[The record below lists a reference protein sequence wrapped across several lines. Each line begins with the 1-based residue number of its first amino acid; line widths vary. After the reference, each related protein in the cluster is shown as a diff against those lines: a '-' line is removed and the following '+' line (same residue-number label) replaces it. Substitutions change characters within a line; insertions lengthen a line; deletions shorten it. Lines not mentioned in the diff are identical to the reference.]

1 MSKTVEIFFD
11 FLSPPSYLAWTQMPG
26 ILERTGATAVWRP
39 MFTIGLHEL
48 TGNRSPIMVP
58 NKGKWVMR
66 DLQRYARRYG
76 VTLNPNPHGFINI
89 LPAGRAAALAEREGV
104 VEQLLAE
111 AYPAMFVD
119 GRDLAD
125 LDVLRDILTN
135 AGLEADRYLQAITT
149 DEVKDLLKNNTQEA
163 ADRGA
168 FGAPTFFVHN
178 ETDEEMFFGQDRL
191 QFVEEELSS
200 S

>member
-11 FLSPPSYLAWTQMPG
+11 FLSPPSYLVWTQMPG

-48 TGNRSPIMVP
+48 TGNRSPITVP
-58 NKGKWVMR
+58 NKGKWVMQ

-76 VTLNPNPHGFINI
+76 VALNPNPNGFINI
-89 LPAGRAAALAEREGV
+89 LPSGRAAALAEREGV
-104 VEQLLAE
+104 VEQLMAQ

-119 GRDLAD
+119 GRDLSD
-125 LDVLRDILTN
+125 LAVLKDIIAS
-135 AGLEADRYLQAITT
+135 AGLDADYYIGAIAT

-168 FGAPTFFVHN
+168 FGAPTFFVR
-178 ETDEEMFFGQDRL
+178 DEMFFGQDRL
-191 QFVEEELSS
+191 EFVEEELAAKEGL
-200 S
+200 

>member
-11 FLSPPSYLAWTQMPG
+11 FLSPPSYLAWTQMPA
-26 ILERTGATAVWRP
+26 ILERTGASAVWRP

-48 TGNRSPIMVP
+48 TGNRSPIVVP
-58 NKGKWVMR
+58 NKAKWVMG

-76 VTLNPNPHGFINI
+76 VTLNLNPHGFINI
-89 LPAGRAAALAEREGV
+89 LPIGRAAALAEREGV
-104 VEQLLAE
+104 VEQLMAK

-125 LDVLRDILTN
+125 TEVIRDVLTS
-135 AGLEADRYLQAITT
+135 AGLDADRYAQAITT
-149 DEVKDLLKNNTQEA
+149 DEIKDLLKNNTQEA

-168 FGAPTFFVHN
+168 FGAPTFFVR
-178 ETDEEMFFGQDRL
+178 TQTGDEMFFGQDRL
-191 QFVEEELSS
+191 EFVEEELAAA
-200 S
+200 

>member
-26 ILERTGATAVWRP
+26 ILERTGASAVWRP

-58 NKGKWVMR
+58 NKGKWVMG

-89 LPAGRAAALAEREGV
+89 LPIGRAAALAEREGV
-104 VEQLLAE
+104 VEQLMAK

-125 LDVLRDILTN
+125 AEVLRDILAS
-135 AGLEADRYLQAITT
+135 AGLDADRYLQAITT

-168 FGAPTFFVHN
+168 FGAPTFFVG
-178 ETDEEMFFGQDRL
+178 DEMFFGQDRL
-191 QFVEEELSS
+191 EFVEEELAAA
-200 S
+200 